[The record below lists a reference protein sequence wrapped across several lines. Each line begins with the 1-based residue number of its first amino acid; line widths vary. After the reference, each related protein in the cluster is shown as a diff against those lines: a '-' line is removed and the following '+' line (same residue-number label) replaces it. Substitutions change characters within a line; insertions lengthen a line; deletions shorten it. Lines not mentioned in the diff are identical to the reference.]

1 MDALL
6 ERLIWERAKHCC
18 EYCQMPQ
25 DGDVLWFEI
34 DHVVARKH
42 GGKTTS
48 ENLALS
54 CFFCNNRKG
63 PNLSGVDPVTGKVAT
78 LFNPRT
84 QNWKRHFRFSGAT
97 IMGRTQ
103 VGRATVRVLEMN
115 LPERRFLR
123 EELMAAGRFPPRH
136 VR

>member
-1 MDALL
+1 MDASL

-54 CFFCNNRKG
+54 CF
-63 PNLSGVDPVTGKVAT
+63 
-78 LFNPRT
+78 
-84 QNWKRHFRFSGAT
+84 WKRHFRFSGAT

-123 EELMAAGRFPPRH
+123 KELMAAGRFPPRH